1 MEEEAGS
8 ERPPRRNP
16 CKKVL
21 EDCVLLIVI
30 LFAIGVGVGVGLGIR
45 RGNPTETGLMWIG
58 LAGEMYVRLVKMLIV
73 PLVVASVVTGKLL

>member
-30 LFAIGVGVGVGLGIR
+30 LFAIGVGVGGGSRDSSWKPYRDWTHVDRSGR
-45 RGNPTETGLMWIG
+45 RDVCP
-58 LAGEMYVRLVKMLIV
+58 AGQDADCTVSGRQRGYR
-73 PLVVASVVTGKLL
+73 